1 MPPRSSSGTVRWS
14 TRPNP
19 PPRGAHVLA
28 VSSPLRP
35 YTDVT
40 NYAAFF
46 FALAT
51 AAKRHGYD
59 ILLLTHEAGD
69 QELRR
74 VADRGMADGVF
85 LLDVLLSDSRADMA
99 VYSEHGVWRT
109 ERHGFDS
116 VPLWVR
122 DGSVIVTRP
131 DVGSV
136 VFTARR
142 EGEEIKVM
150 RS

>member
-1 MPPRSSSGTVRWS
+1 MLGPSLLVAPVFTYG
-14 TRPNP
+14 
-19 PPRGAHVLA
+19 G
-28 VSSPLRP
+28 
-35 YTDVT
+35 DVT
-40 NYAAFF
+40 YYLPTGGWTNWF
-46 FALAT
+46 T
-51 AAKRHGYD
+51 G
-59 ILLLTHEAGD
+59 E
-69 QELRR
+69 R
-74 VADRGMADGVF
+74 VH
-85 LLDVLLSDSRADMA
+85 
-99 VYSEHGVWRT
+99 SEHGVWRT

-131 DVGSV
+131 DSGSV

>member
-1 MPPRSSSGTVRWS
+1 MLGPSLLVAPVFTYSG
-14 TRPNP
+14 
-19 PPRGAHVLA
+19 
-28 VSSPLRP
+28 
-35 YTDVT
+35 DVT
-40 NYAAFF
+40 YYLPTGGWTNWF
-46 FALAT
+46 T
-51 AAKRHGYD
+51 GER
-59 ILLLTHEAGD
+59 
-69 QELRR
+69 
-74 VADRGMADGVF
+74 
-85 LLDVLLSDSRADMA
+85 
-99 VYSEHGVWRT
+99 VYSEHGVWCT